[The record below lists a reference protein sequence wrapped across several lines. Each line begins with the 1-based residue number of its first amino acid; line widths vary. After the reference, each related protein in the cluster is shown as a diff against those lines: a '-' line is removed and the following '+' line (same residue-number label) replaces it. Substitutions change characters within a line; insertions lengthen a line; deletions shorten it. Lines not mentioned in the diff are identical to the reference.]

1 MEAAVREGPG
11 PRELTE
17 SERREVLRIHMPQG
31 RITSVPVRR
40 PARLVLLDQVA
51 RAFEPGVRY
60 TEDEVNEVLRRFSAN
75 LVVLRRSLMDEGFM
89 EHDRTRYWRCGG
101 TVDL

>member
-1 MEAAVREGPG
+1 MVSEGSG

-17 SERREVLRIHMPQG
+17 HERGEVLRTYMPQG
-31 RITSVPVRR
+31 RITAVPVRR
-40 PARLVLLDQVA
+40 PDRLVLLDQVA

-60 TEDEVNEVLRRFSAN
+60 TGAEVNAVLCRFSAD
-75 LVVLRRSLMDEGFM
+75 LVVLRRSLVDEGFM
-89 EHDRTRYWRCGG
+89 EQDRTHYWRCGG

>member
-1 MEAAVREGPG
+1 MLEGPG
-11 PRELTE
+11 PREPSE
-17 SERREVLRIHMPQG
+17 SERREVLRTHMPRG
-31 RITSVPVRR
+31 RITSLPVRR
-40 PARLVLLDQVA
+40 TDRLVLLDQVA

-60 TEDEVNEVLRRFSAN
+60 TEEEVNAVLRRFTAD
-75 LVVLRRSLMDEGFM
+75 LVVLRRSLTDEGFM

>member
-1 MEAAVREGPG
+1 MPEERG

-17 SERREVLRIHMPQG
+17 HERGEVLRTYMPQG
-31 RITSVPVRR
+31 RITAVPVRR
-40 PARLVLLDQVA
+40 PDRLVLLDQVA

-60 TEDEVNEVLRRFSAN
+60 TGAEVNAVLCRFSAD
-75 LVVLRRSLMDEGFM
+75 LVVLRRSLVDEGFM
-89 EHDRTRYWRCGG
+89 EQDRSHYWRCGG

>member
-1 MEAAVREGPG
+1 MPQGRG

-17 SERREVLRIHMPQG
+17 HERGEVLRAHMPRG

-40 PARLVLLDQVA
+40 PARLVLLDHVA

-60 TEDEVNEVLRRFSAN
+60 TRAEVNTILCRFSAN
-75 LVVLRRSLMDEGFM
+75 LVVLRRSLTDEGFL
-89 EHDRTRYWRCGG
+89 EHDRTHYWRCGG